1 MKWVSA
7 LSRQTDI
14 DSAVQE
20 AAESAIRQLG
30 KDHADLTIVFVSP
43 QFSEFYDK
51 VPDLVSRYFNP
62 GLLFGCSG
70 GGIIGNGEEAEQ
82 QAAVSITC
90 AELPGVKIQPLH
102 FETTDLP
109 DQDTSPSVWRDWFK
123 VDVEDKPH
131 FVFLAD
137 PFSFRGEEFLAG
149 VDFAYPRSKK
159 VGGLASGAQALG
171 GNALYLGDKI
181 YHSGLVG
188 IALSGDIEVDAI
200 VAQGCRPIGKPMQ
213 ITQCEQTLLKE
224 LEGKPPLE
232 VIQELHETLSD
243 ADKNLMQTSLFLGI
257 EMDPMKDN
265 PKQGDFLIRNLMGA
279 DRESGALVIGTL
291 LRNGQLVQF
300 HLRDKQMSAEDLNVM
315 LTRYLQQGNAENAK
329 GALLFSCL
337 GRGKYLYGK
346 TNHDTDM
353 FRSKL
358 GEIPLGGFFC
368 NGEIGP
374 VGNATFLHGY
384 TSSFGIFRPLAGE
397 TDSKSP

>member
-1 MKWVSA
+1 
-7 LSRQTDI
+7 
-14 DSAVQE
+14 
-20 AAESAIRQLG
+20 
-30 KDHADLTIVFVSP
+30 
-43 QFSEFYDK
+43 
-51 VPDLVSRYFNP
+51 
-62 GLLFGCSG
+62 
-70 GGIIGNGEEAEQ
+70 
-82 QAAVSITC
+82 
-90 AELPGVKIQPLH
+90 
-102 FETTDLP
+102 
-109 DQDTSPSVWRDWFK
+109 
-123 VDVEDKPH
+123 
-131 FVFLAD
+131 
-137 PFSFRGEEFLAG
+137 
-149 VDFAYPRSKK
+149 
-159 VGGLASGAQALG
+159 
-171 GNALYLGDKI
+171 
-181 YHSGLVG
+181 
-188 IALSGDIEVDAI
+188 
-200 VAQGCRPIGKPMQ
+200 
-213 ITQCEQTLLKE
+213 
-224 LEGKPPLE
+224 
-232 VIQELHETLSD
+232 
-243 ADKNLMQTSLFLGI
+243 
-257 EMDPMKDN
+257 MDPMKDN

-374 VGNATFLHGY
+374 VGNTTFLHGY

>member
-1 MKWVSA
+1 MKWVST
-7 LSRQTDI
+7 LYRQTDI
-14 DSAVQE
+14 DSAVQA
-20 AAESAIRQLG
+20 AAESAISQLG
-30 KDHADLTIVFVSP
+30 KDHADLTVVFVSP

-51 VPDLVSRYFNP
+51 VPELVSRYIKS
-62 GLLFGCSG
+62 GLFFGCSG

-82 QAAVSITC
+82 EAALSITC
-90 AELPGVKIQPLH
+90 AELPDVKIQPIQ
-102 FETTDLP
+102 FDTTDLP
-109 DQDTSPSVWRDWFK
+109 DQDTSPSVWREWLK

-137 PFSFRGEEFLAG
+137 PFSFPGEEFLAG
-149 VDFAYPRSKK
+149 VDFAYPNSKK
-159 VGGLASGAQALG
+159 IGGLASGAQAQN

-188 IALSGDIEVDAI
+188 IALSGDIEVDTI

-213 ITQCEQTLLKE
+213 ITQCEQNFLKE
-224 LEGKPPLE
+224 LEGKPPME

-243 ADKNLMQTSLFLGI
+243 ADKNLIQTSLFLGI

-279 DRESGALVIGTL
+279 DRESGALAIGAM

-300 HLRDKQMSAEDLNVM
+300 HLRDKQMSAEDLDVM
-315 LTRYLQQGNAENAK
+315 LTRYLKQGNAENAE

-337 GRGKYLYGK
+337 GRGKHLYGK
-346 TNHDTDM
+346 ANHDTDM
-353 FRSKL
+353 FLGKL
-358 GEIPLGGFFC
+358 GKIPLGGFFC

-374 VGNATFLHGY
+374 VGNTTFLHGY
-384 TSSFGIFRPLAGE
+384 TSSFGIFRPRGN
-397 TDSKSP
+397 